1 MDFKKRIINNHLFF
15 RRITQEGGYYMN
27 SVMNQSVL
35 TDLPNF
41 YNEFEEKINK
51 LINQLNTNGKKVSEK
66 SKENI
71 NKFLNELK
79 RKEQQLETLSLSLN
93 SISLDKNFTNRIITM
108 DDVMRY
114 ADNLKGHQ
122 LKGYDIVESLK
133 KYVIDSEKKLE
144 PLTTEPLTTKP
155 STTESLLTEPLS
167 TAKKLNIKEVDS
179 VVKAST
185 SSKPIPKALSKE
197 SKEVKSGPTLHRQP
211 DVIGSIQ
218 IAEKKKQ
225 NEVNKLTGIDLVE
238 ERIEEN
244 LGSRAIDSRKQI
256 EVQKKEEKVQE
267 EDEKAPEEQELIP
280 TDLLESANFKPVT
293 EDYTKDD
300 VDANILATPE
310 SDLKKV
316 NEKVNEINILDELL
330 SYLNEVKEISNIEV
344 REILKGDEGE
354 EKSHNEIIDEFLKL
368 LMNFNSLNKNDK
380 NDIDLSEFIEQAKKK
395 NYLIEEIKKN

>member
-1 MDFKKRIINNHLFF
+1 
-15 RRITQEGGYYMN
+15 MN
-27 SVMNQSVL
+27 SVINQSVL

-51 LINQLNTNGKKVSEK
+51 LINQLNANGKKVSEK

-144 PLTTEPLTTKP
+144 PLTTE
-155 STTESLLTEPLS
+155 SLS
-167 TAKKLNIKEVDS
+167 TAKELNIEVDS

-185 SSKPIPKALSKE
+185 SSKPIL
-197 SKEVKSGPTLHRQP
+197 KSGPTSYS
-211 DVIGSIQ
+211 V
-218 IAEKKKQ
+218 K
-225 NEVNKLTGIDLVE
+225 
-238 ERIEEN
+238 ERIEVHE
-244 LGSRAIDSRKQI
+244 
-256 EVQKKEEKVQE
+256 EEEKV
-267 EDEKAPEEQELIP
+267 QELIP
-280 TDLLESANFKPVT
+280 TDLLESADFKP
-293 EDYTKDD
+293 EIESYTKDKDD
-300 VDANILATPE
+300 VEATILATPE

-316 NEKVNEINILDELL
+316 NEINILDELL
-330 SYLNEVKEISNIEV
+330 SFLNDVKEINDIEEV
-344 REILKGDEGE
+344 RKILKGDEGE
-354 EKSHNEIIDEFLKL
+354 EKSDDEIVQKILKL

-380 NDIDLSEFIEQAKKK
+380 KDIDLSKFINQVKKLFLFFF
-395 NYLIEEIKKN
+395 NASNEVNENDINLSN